1 MSSSCLAVKPTVIAR
16 LSVLWLPD
24 RTVRRDGRNPG
35 MLAQE
40 ASPPP
45 RGIQVF
51 EKGIPARVAHFI
63 PSLKWFVLGLV
74 LAFLTGL
81 ATWSNY
87 DCFYPHVR
95 RPDATNK
102 TR

>member
-1 MSSSCLAVKPTVIAR
+1 
-16 LSVLWLPD
+16 
-24 RTVRRDGRNPG
+24 
-35 MLAQE
+35 LAQE
-40 ASPPP
+40 ASPP